1 MSMISARA
9 YFTEMLF
16 DTLTTWALRSKAC
29 PSEPGIE
36 SAIRTSS
43 ATVLALTGMKS
54 IRAADLGDRAGVAV
68 AAVAAVADVAGG
80 RRGRA
85 GGGDH
90 GGGERPGQ
98 EGQRKREPVS

>member
-1 MSMISARA
+1 MISARA

-68 AAVAAVADVAGG
+68 AADVAGG